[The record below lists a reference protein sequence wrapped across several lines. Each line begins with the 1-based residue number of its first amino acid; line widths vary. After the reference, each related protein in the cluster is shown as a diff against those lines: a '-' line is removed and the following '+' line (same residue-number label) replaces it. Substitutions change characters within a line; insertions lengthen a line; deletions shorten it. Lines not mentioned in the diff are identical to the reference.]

1 MKGILRQY
9 SVARTS
15 QQNGVAERRNM
26 TLIEAV
32 RTMLADSMLPTTFW
46 AEAVNICLA
55 MCQIRVFVSLLDY
68 SLNSNAFRVF
78 KSRTRIVEEN
88 LHIRFSIKVSDN
100 AGQARKETEL
110 VKNYIL
116 LPLWTADPPYSQDPK
131 SSHDDGSK
139 PSSDDGKKDDEDPR
153 KDNECN
159 DQEKEDNVN
168 STNNVNAT
176 GTNKV
181 NVVGGKTSIELPF
194 DPNMSALED
203 YSIFDLSRDDEDDG
217 LRRLNMNNFGYKQ
230 SKSAPICATIR
241 IHTDHPLDQVIGYL
255 QSATQTRKMLNN
267 LKEHRKRA
275 IGFKWVFKNKKD
287 ERGIVIRN
295 KARLV
300 AQGYTQEEGIDCD
313 EVFAQ
318 VARIEEIRLFLAYAS
333 FKDFVVYQ
341 MDVKSAFL
349 YGKIKEEVLS
359 TPWKLKAFLLKDEDG
374 EEVDVHMYR
383 YQVNPNV
390 SHLHAMKRIF
400 RYLKGQPKLGLWY
413 PKDSSFDLVAYT
425 DSDYARASLDRK
437 CTTRVWSDVKAK
449 TINGEVQLHALV
461 DGKKILITKSFVRRD
476 LKLEDEEGSG
486 PRCQETMGDTIAQT
500 RFENVSKHSNDS
512 LLARSRTSQQNEIAS
527 LKRRVKKLEK
537 KSRSRTHNLNRLY
550 KVGLTARVESSGNE
564 EDLDDADNEMFDVN
578 VLNGEEV
585 FVAGQ
590 NENIVKEVVDVAQVR
605 LGKSHGSHGKA
616 PHGRPIGIYTP
627 LQALERQDLGFIPSD
642 NVVLSSTYVGKIL
655 GADQLLVILCY
666 RYQESGFGYLILS
679 MTISGSR
686 TVGYT
691 RDIPL
696 DSVEALSM
704 IKIGEKVRI
713 SDHARLRWS
722 YTGNKPQ
729 QVTRWFTLIVL
740 SALRRSDNENMLIDP
755 HGFEGYLKIEV
766 KMFDRAFKRVN
777 TFEDFRTE
785 LVEGKEKR
793 AGEELIQES
802 SKKQKVDDEKETT
815 ELKKCLEII
824 LDEEEVAI
832 DAIPLA
838 VKSPRIVESKIHK
851 EGKKSYYQI
860 IRADRKSQMYRIF
873 SQMIKSFEK
882 GDLEDLHKLVKARYG
897 STILVESM
905 DYLLWNDIKTMFE
918 PHVEDVYERFNK
930 GYIRLEIE
938 AAFCFLAFLRI
949 LYQPMGYSISE
960 DPKEEPIEEKPLKE
974 PKEEG

>member
-88 LHIRFSIKVSDN
+88 LHIRFSENTPN
-100 AGQARKETEL
+100 AFREY
-110 VKNYIL
+110 KN
-116 LPLWTADPPYSQDPK
+116 PK

-139 PSSDDGKKDDEDPR
+139 PSSDYGKKVKIILSNYIQYCCDEDPR

-241 IHTDHPLDQVIGYL
+241 IHTDHPLDQ
-255 QSATQTRKMLNN
+255 S
-267 LKEHRKRA
+267 
-275 IGFKWVFKNKKD
+275 
-287 ERGIVIRN
+287 
-295 KARLV
+295 RLV
-300 AQGYTQEEGIDCD
+300 AQGYTQEEGIDYD
-313 EVFAQ
+313 ELFSP
-318 VARIEEIRLFLAYAS
+318 VARIEAIRLFLAYAS
-333 FKDFVVYQ
+333 FKDFMVYQ

-349 YGKIKEEVLS
+349 YGKIKEEV
-359 TPWKLKAFLLKDEDG
+359 FVCHHQDEDG
-374 EEVDVHMYR
+374 EKVDVHMYR

-400 RYLKGQPKLGLWY
+400 RLISWQCKKQTVVANSITEA
-413 PKDSSFDLVAYT
+413 KDSLMINPTIYISCIEQF
-425 DSDYARASLDRK
+425 
-437 CTTRVWSDVKAK
+437 WSTVKAK

-590 NENIVKEVVDVAQVR
+590 NENVIKEVVDVAQVR

-627 LQALERQDLGFIPSD
+627 LQALER
-642 NVVLSSTYVGKIL
+642 
-655 GADQLLVILCY
+655 
-666 RYQESGFGYLILS
+666 
-679 MTISGSR
+679 
-686 TVGYT
+686 
-691 RDIPL
+691 
-696 DSVEALSM
+696 
-704 IKIGEKVRI
+704 
-713 SDHARLRWS
+713 
-722 YTGNKPQ
+722 
-729 QVTRWFTLIVL
+729 
-740 SALRRSDNENMLIDP
+740 
-755 HGFEGYLKIEV
+755 
-766 KMFDRAFKRVN
+766 
-777 TFEDFRTE
+777 
-785 LVEGKEKR
+785 
-793 AGEELIQES
+793 
-802 SKKQKVDDEKETT
+802 
-815 ELKKCLEII
+815 
-824 LDEEEVAI
+824 
-832 DAIPLA
+832 
-838 VKSPRIVESKIHK
+838 
-851 EGKKSYYQI
+851 
-860 IRADRKSQMYRIF
+860 
-873 SQMIKSFEK
+873 
-882 GDLEDLHKLVKARYG
+882 
-897 STILVESM
+897 
-905 DYLLWNDIKTMFE
+905 
-918 PHVEDVYERFNK
+918 
-930 GYIRLEIE
+930 
-938 AAFCFLAFLRI
+938 
-949 LYQPMGYSISE
+949 
-960 DPKEEPIEEKPLKE
+960 
-974 PKEEG
+974 

>member
-131 SSHDDGSK
+131 SSHDD
-139 PSSDDGKKDDEDPR
+139 DPR
-153 KDNECN
+153 KDSECN

-241 IHTDHPLDQVIGYL
+241 IHTDHPLDQC
-255 QSATQTRKMLNN
+255 
-267 LKEHRKRA
+267 
-275 IGFKWVFKNKKD
+275 FKWVFKNKKD

-349 YGKIKEEVLS
+349 YGKIKEEV
-359 TPWKLKAFLLKDEDG
+359 FVCHHQDEDG

-400 RYLKGQPKLGLWY
+400 RLISWQCKKQTVVANSITEAKYVAALSCCGQ
-413 PKDSSFDLVAYT
+413 
-425 DSDYARASLDRK
+425 
-437 CTTRVWSDVKAK
+437 AK

-590 NENIVKEVVDVAQVR
+590 NENVVKEVVDVAQVR

-627 LQALERQDLGFIPSD
+627 LQALER
-642 NVVLSSTYVGKIL
+642 
-655 GADQLLVILCY
+655 
-666 RYQESGFGYLILS
+666 
-679 MTISGSR
+679 
-686 TVGYT
+686 
-691 RDIPL
+691 
-696 DSVEALSM
+696 
-704 IKIGEKVRI
+704 
-713 SDHARLRWS
+713 
-722 YTGNKPQ
+722 
-729 QVTRWFTLIVL
+729 
-740 SALRRSDNENMLIDP
+740 
-755 HGFEGYLKIEV
+755 
-766 KMFDRAFKRVN
+766 
-777 TFEDFRTE
+777 
-785 LVEGKEKR
+785 
-793 AGEELIQES
+793 
-802 SKKQKVDDEKETT
+802 
-815 ELKKCLEII
+815 
-824 LDEEEVAI
+824 
-832 DAIPLA
+832 
-838 VKSPRIVESKIHK
+838 
-851 EGKKSYYQI
+851 
-860 IRADRKSQMYRIF
+860 
-873 SQMIKSFEK
+873 
-882 GDLEDLHKLVKARYG
+882 
-897 STILVESM
+897 
-905 DYLLWNDIKTMFE
+905 
-918 PHVEDVYERFNK
+918 
-930 GYIRLEIE
+930 
-938 AAFCFLAFLRI
+938 
-949 LYQPMGYSISE
+949 
-960 DPKEEPIEEKPLKE
+960 
-974 PKEEG
+974 